1 MKNTDICAEPHSD
14 LLGVAEAVER
24 LLADVEPIQGAERIP
39 LKRAMER
46 ILAEDILSPVD
57 IPRHRNSAMDG
68 YAIKSSDVPAVG
80 STATLTV
87 VGTSWAGRPFQQEIE
102 VGQCTR
108 IFTGAVVPEG
118 ADTIVMQE
126 QVACRGDHII
136 IDAGVTPHDHIRHPG
151 DDIQAGQRILEKGRQ
166 LEAADLG
173 LLASIGSVHVPV
185 KPKIRVA
192 FFSTGDEL
200 RPLGSAL
207 QPGELYESN
216 RYSLHGLL
224 RPLAVKALDMGVIP
238 DRQPELESAFAE
250 AAAISDAIITTGGVS
265 VGDADLVKPTLE
277 RMGRVGFWKIAM
289 KPGKPL
295 AYGAIGAC
303 RFFGLPGN
311 PVSVM
316 VTFLEIVRPALM
328 KMMGALPK
336 SPLRFHVPCQSTLR
350 KAPGRQEFQ
359 RGLLM
364 RDRNGALSVAGC
376 GAQDSHIL
384 SSMSRANCFIILP
397 SDCTGVGAGDSVE
410 VEPFDVML

>member
-1 MKNTDICAEPHSD
+1 MNNADACAEPHSD
-14 LLGVAEAVER
+14 LLGVTEAVER
-24 LLADVEPIQGAERIP
+24 LLADVEPVQGAERTP
-39 LKRAMER
+39 LKEAMGR
-46 ILAEDILSPVD
+46 ILAKDILSPVD

-68 YAIKSSDVPAVG
+68 YAIKSTDIPTAG
-80 STATLTV
+80 STTLTV
-87 VGTSWAGRPFQQEIE
+87 VGTSWAGRPFQGRLEAAR
-102 VGQCTR
+102 CTR
-108 IFTGAVVPEG
+108 IFTGAVVPDE

-126 QVACRGDHII
+126 QVDRRGDHIVI
-136 IDAGVTPHDHIRHPG
+136 NAGIAPYDHIRHPG
-151 DDIQAGQRILEKGRQ
+151 DDIKASQRILEKGRQ
-166 LEAADLG
+166 LDAADLG
-173 LLASIGSVHVPV
+173 LLASIGSVHVSV

-216 RYSLHGLL
+216 RYTLHGLL
-224 RPLAVKALDMGVIP
+224 QPLAVEPLDMGVIP
-238 DRQPELESAFAE
+238 DRQAALERAFAE
-250 AAAISDAIITTGGVS
+250 ASSISDVIITTGGVS

-277 RMGRVGFWKIAM
+277 QMGRINFWKIAI

-295 AYGAIGAC
+295 AYGTIGPC

-328 KMMGALPK
+328 KMMGAQLK
-336 SPLRFHVPCQSTLR
+336 SPLRLQVPCQSRL
-350 KAPGRQEFQ
+350 KKVPGRQEFQ
-359 RGLLM
+359 RGLLA
-364 RDRNGALSVAGC
+364 RDQNGAFSVTGC
-376 GAQDSHIL
+376 GAQGSHIL

-397 SDCTGVGAGDSVE
+397 PDCASVEAGDSVE

>member
-1 MKNTDICAEPHSD
+1 MKNADICAEPHSD

-24 LLADVEPIQGAERIP
+24 LLADVEPVQGAERTP
-39 LKRAMER
+39 LKGAMGR

-57 IPRHRNSAMDG
+57 IPRHRISAMDG
-68 YAIKSSDVPAVG
+68 YAIRSSDIPAVG

-87 VGTSWAGRPFQQEIE
+87 VGTSWAGRPFQERLE
-102 VGQCTR
+102 AGQCAR
-108 IFTGAVVPEG
+108 IFTGAVVPEQP
-118 ADTIVMQE
+118 DTIVMQE
-126 QVACRGDHII
+126 QVDRRGNHIV
-136 IDAGVTPHDHIRHPG
+136 IDADITPYDHIRHPG
-151 DDIQAGQRILEKGRQ
+151 DDIKAGQRILEKGRQ
-166 LEAADLG
+166 LDAADLG
-173 LLASIGSVHVPV
+173 ILASIGTVHVSV
-185 KPKIRVA
+185 KPKVRVA

-216 RYSLHGLL
+216 RYTLHGLL
-224 RPLAVKALDMGVIP
+224 QPLTVEPLDMGVIP
-238 DRQPELESAFAE
+238 DRQPELERAFAE
-250 AAAISDAIITTGGVS
+250 ASDISDVIITTGGVS

-277 RMGRVGFWKIAM
+277 QMGRVNFWKIAM

-295 AYGAIGAC
+295 AYGTIGPC

-328 KMMGALPK
+328 KMMGAQLK
-336 SPLRFHVPCQSTLR
+336 SPLRLQVPCQSRLK

-359 RGLLM
+359 RGLLA
-364 RDRNGALSVAGC
+364 RDQNGALSVTGC

-384 SSMSRANCFIILP
+384 SSMSRANCFIVLP
-397 SDCTGVGAGDSVE
+397 PDCAGVEAGDSVE

>member
-1 MKNTDICAEPHSD
+1 MKNADICAESHSG
-14 LLGVAEAVER
+14 LLGVAEAMEH
-24 LLADVEPIQGAERIP
+24 LLADVEPIQGAERTI
-39 LKRAMER
+39 LKRAMGR
-46 ILAEDILSPVD
+46 ILAEDILSPAD

-68 YAIKSSDVPAVG
+68 YAIKSTDIPAVG

-87 VGTSWAGRPFQQEIE
+87 VGTSWAGRPFRERLE
-102 VGQCTR
+102 AGRCAR
-108 IFTGAVVPEG
+108 IFTGAMVPEE

-126 QVACRGDHII
+126 QVSRHGDHIVI
-136 IDAGVTPHDHIRHPG
+136 TPAVTPYEHIRHPG

-173 LLASIGSVHVPV
+173 LLASIGTVHVSV
-185 KPKIRVA
+185 KPKLRIA

-200 RPLGSAL
+200 RPLGATL

-216 RYSLHGLL
+216 RYTLHGLL
-224 RPLAVKALDMGVIP
+224 QPLAVAALDMGVIP

-250 AAAISDAIITTGGVS
+250 ASAISDAIITTGGVS

-277 RMGRVGFWKIAM
+277 KIGRVDFWKIAM
-289 KPGKPL
+289 KPGKPF
-295 AYGAIGAC
+295 AYGTIGPC

-328 KMMGALPK
+328 KMMGAQLK
-336 SPLRFHVPCQSTLR
+336 SPLRLQVPCRTGL
-350 KAPGRQEFQ
+350 KKVPGRQEFQ
-359 RGLLM
+359 RGRLA
-364 RDRNGALSVAGC
+364 RDPNGALSVTGC
-376 GAQDSHIL
+376 GAQGSHIL

-397 SDCTGVGAGDSVE
+397 PDCAGVEAGDSVE